1 MNVPAFPSEVQDEE
15 TVEITPGNE
24 SPEKESPE
32 KESPEVDPGSGKET
46 PIKDENS
53 GKKSKKIFGFL
64 KKNKEVRDISAGDSQ
79 YFEGIGD
86 SREFPGPNVSQDK
99 VLAGVSDVISADVS
113 EEVLVGASD
122 SDEVP
127 GTKLSGFKKYF
138 QTFKSLS
145 DFKPLLEKLKGKKQD
160 SEMAESG
167 EASGGKKTASLAE
180 RYKAFCFSFG
190 LHFDKNQRDDLAR
203 SLYQADLEMT
213 PGMFIS
219 LAVVTSLLA
228 SFLMFFISIIIFYGS
243 ENSLVYVLPLSFLTF
258 ILSLGGFPFT
268 LYNKVSNKNMNIDH
282 EIPFALSYMSI
293 LASGGSSPVELIR
306 RVSEEDYGDVSKEFS
321 KVMFRIDVLG
331 EDGNSAMSHLIRNTS
346 SELLRTICIDLANAM
361 QAGGGLRTYLEMKS
375 KELME
380 MRRETQRVFVDSLS
394 VYGEGYLSGIV
405 MSVVLVVLMIVICSA
420 LGIDLKFM
428 TPHQMFNFFVY
439 FALPFMNILFILLLW
454 MKYSR
459 NAI

>member
-1 MNVPAFPSEVQDEE
+1 MNEPGMPSNPSEEE
-15 TVEITPGNE
+15 MGKGALIKKSIEKGAEKSAHTTAKDDSKTIAKDDSKTITKKRTRRTKKVNGE
-24 SPEKESPE
+24 SPKKGTDNGAKKAAKKED
-32 KESPEVDPGSGKET
+32 KKGSKT
-46 PIKDENS
+46 V
-53 GKKSKKIFGFL
+53 FGFL
-64 KKNKEVRDISAGDSQ
+64 KKKKAAGKVPEGSGDSKGSEELQ
-79 YFEGIGD
+79 DPASKPEGIKKYLQTFED
-86 SREFPGPNVSQDK
+86 LLK
-99 VLAGVSDVISADVS
+99 
-113 EEVLVGASD
+113 
-122 SDEVP
+122 
-127 GTKLSGFKKYF
+127 KLSGRKKD
-138 QTFKSLS
+138 Q
-145 DFKPLLEKLKGKKQD
+145 DADLESSGKAPGSGKKP
-160 SEMAESG
+160 
-167 EASGGKKTASLAE
+167 TLADK
-180 RYKAFCFSFG
+180 YKALCFRFG
-190 LHFDKNQRDDLAR
+190 LHFDKNPQNDLAK

-219 LAVVTSLLA
+219 LAVVTSFLA
-228 SFLMFFISIIIFYGS
+228 SILMFFISSLVFWGS
-243 ENSLVYVLPLSFLTF
+243 ESPLVYIFSLTFLTF
-258 ILSLGGFPFT
+258 VLCLGGFPFT
-268 LYNKVSNKNMNIDH
+268 LYNKVSNKDMNIEH

-306 RVSEEDYGDVSKEFS
+306 RVSEEDYGDVSQEFS

-380 MRRETQRVFVDSLS
+380 MRRETQKVFVDSLS

-428 TPHQMFNFFVY
+428 TPHQLFNFFVY
-439 FALPFMNILFILLLW
+439 FGLPFMNIMFILLLW

>member
-1 MNVPAFPSEVQDEE
+1 MNEPDLTSGPSGGDMQK
-15 TVEITPGNE
+15 
-24 SPEKESPE
+24 SSL
-32 KESPEVDPGSGKET
+32 
-46 PIKDENS
+46 
-53 GKKSKKIFGFL
+53 GKKSTEDGANKSTKTITNESTKTINKKRTRRVKKVNEESPKKGTGNGAKQAAKKEDKKGSKTVFGFL
-64 KKNKEVRDISAGDSQ
+64 KKKKAAGKVPEGSGDSKGSEELQ
-79 YFEGIGD
+79 DPGSKPEGI
-86 SREFPGPNVSQDK
+86 
-99 VLAGVSDVISADVS
+99 
-113 EEVLVGASD
+113 
-122 SDEVP
+122 
-127 GTKLSGFKKYF
+127 KKYL
-138 QTFKSLS
+138 QTFE
-145 DFKPLLEKLKGKKQD
+145 DLLKKLKGGEKGKDQD
-160 SEMAESG
+160 ADLESSGKAPESG
-167 EASGGKKTASLAE
+167 KKPTLADK
-180 RYKAFCFSFG
+180 YKALCFRFG
-190 LHFDKNQRDDLAR
+190 LHFDKNPQNDLAK

-219 LAVVTSLLA
+219 LAVVTSFLA
-228 SFLMFFISIIIFYGS
+228 SVLMFFISSLVFWGS
-243 ENSLVYVLPLSFLTF
+243 ESPLVYIFSLTFLTF
-258 ILSLGGFPFT
+258 VLCLGGFPFT
-268 LYNKVSNKNMNIDH
+268 LYNKVSNKDMNIEH

-306 RVSEEDYGDVSKEFS
+306 RVSEEDYGEVSQEFS

-380 MRRETQRVFVDSLS
+380 MRRETQKVFVDSLS

-428 TPHQMFNFFVY
+428 TPHQLFNFFVY
-439 FALPFMNILFILLLW
+439 FGLPFMNIMFILLLW

>member
-1 MNVPAFPSEVQDEE
+1 MNVPDLSPELQDEE
-15 TVEITPGNE
+15 TVEVTLEKELPENGDSSGNE
-24 SPEKESPE
+24 NPEDRSPEKG
-32 KESPEVDPGSGKET
+32 DAPG
-46 PIKDENS
+46 KDR
-53 GKKSKKIFGFL
+53 KKIPGFL
-64 KKNKEVRDISAGDSQ
+64 RRKKAIREIPGDAGNSRSTVKAKDSD
-79 YFEGIGD
+79 Y
-86 SREFPGPNVSQDK
+86 SKNLVSE
-99 VLAGVSDVISADVS
+99 DVS
-113 EEVLVGASD
+113 EEFLAEFSDKVFDAASD
-122 SDEVP
+122 VASDEVSGGKP
-127 GTKLSGFKKYF
+127 SGFKKYF

-160 SEMAESG
+160 SKMAESG
-167 EASGGKKTASLAE
+167 EASGGKKTATLAE

-228 SFLMFFISIIIFYGS
+228 SVLMFFISIIIFYGS
-243 ENSLVYVLPLSFLTF
+243 ENSLVYILPLTFLTF
-258 ILSLGGFPFT
+258 ILCLGGFPFT
-268 LYNKVSNKNMNIDH
+268 LYNKVSNKNMNIEH

-293 LASGGSSPVELIR
+293 LASGGSSPVDLIR